1 MGCHN
6 NPQRIWRLLLGLFK
20 KFYSIEKLYNIFSS
34 QRPDLSEVT
43 NHLLY
48 YDHKLFPLRVYLS
61 DLLNNLAASQQSEIP
76 TKKTAKPIYFALDN
90 GPNKLTIACFLGIL
104 ICVVHGLYKRTL
116 KGSSLSQKYNRGN
129 IC

>member
-1 MGCHN
+1 MKNYIISFLPKG
-6 NPQRIWRLLLGLFK
+6 RIYQNR
-20 KFYSIEKLYNIFSS
+20 
-34 QRPDLSEVT
+34 RVT
-43 NHLLY
+43 GY
-48 YDHKLFPLRVYLS
+48 IMTPKLFLLWVYLS
-61 DLLNNLAASQQSEIP
+61 DLLIILTASQPLEIP

-90 GPNKLTIACFLGIL
+90 GPNNLTIGCFLGIL